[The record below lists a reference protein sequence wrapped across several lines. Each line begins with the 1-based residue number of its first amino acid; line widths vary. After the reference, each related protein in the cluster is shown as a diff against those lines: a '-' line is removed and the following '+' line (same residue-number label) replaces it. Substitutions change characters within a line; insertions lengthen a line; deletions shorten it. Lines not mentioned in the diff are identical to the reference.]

1 MATRK
6 KKAAASPASVRKKK
20 VRKKRLT
27 APQTKINR
35 ITGLVPVI
43 EELAD
48 GVVNLRD
55 KKALRQIPIF
65 QATESLYE
73 QLKRIHE

>member
-6 KKAAASPASVRKKK
+6 KKAGARPASVRKKK

-27 APQTKINR
+27 TPQTKINR

-48 GVVNLRD
+48 GVANLRD
-55 KKALRQIPIF
+55 KKVLRQMPIF

>member
-6 KKAAASPASVRKKK
+6 KKAAARPASVRKKK

-48 GVVNLRD
+48 GVANLRD